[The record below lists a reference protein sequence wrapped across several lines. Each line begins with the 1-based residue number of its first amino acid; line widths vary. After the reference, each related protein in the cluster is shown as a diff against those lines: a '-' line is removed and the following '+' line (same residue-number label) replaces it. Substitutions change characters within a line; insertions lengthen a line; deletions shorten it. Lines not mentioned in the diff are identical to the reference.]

1 MYLLVLTLIFQT
13 ENTPGAIH
21 LPDLENYR
29 SKVRKNKRIP
39 EAVVIEGVQIRG
51 ICPANISPFASQ
63 FHCFPRTQG
72 KTLTQSEK
80 TAFIKDLGENRLALF
95 FYFRV
100 ANLHPLSSWS
110 NAVLTSLF
118 LTLDLLTH
126 TWEHQNT
133 VFLVNSMLFQHLDVT
148 GKYRMGNF

>member
-1 MYLLVLTLIFQT
+1 MQLWNTSIP
-13 ENTPGAIH
+13 NWKTPGAINV
-21 LPDLENYR
+21 PDLIKLKWER
-29 SKVRKNKRIP
+29 RIP

-63 FHCFPRTQG
+63 FHCFLRTQG
-72 KTLTQSEK
+72 KALTQSEK
-80 TAFIKDLGENRLALF
+80 TAFIKDLGENRLALASCLLF
-95 FYFRV
+95 FYFGV

-126 TWEHQNT
+126 TWVHQNT

-148 GKYRMGNF
+148 GKFCMGNL